1 MRCCRGNAMGT
12 WKQQGGRRGGE
23 GGEEAA
29 TAVCLWLGGGWCPQ
43 DCDSWLP
50 PRWSYKQHSS
60 RSQATLQP
68 PGRRAGLLT
77 EGSRRSSSPSFLHR
91 PIVEVSSPAS
101 PSGEVL
107 GAGSVNKKWGVGK
120 SEPREHR
127 VDDWEPW
134 TGRHGNRFR
143 PSPGLRAALP
153 RSVTCPPPG
162 LRDMTSGVT
171 VSPQERIL
179 SFMLDLKVDFK
190 GVKTYNL

>member
-1 MRCCRGNAMGT
+1 MRRPPRQCACG
-12 WKQQGGRRGGE
+12 WEE
-23 GGEEAA
+23 GGVLRTAIHGSLPDGPTSSTAREAKQPCSLPGEERGSSLKAPEGA
-29 TAVCLWLGGGWCPQ
+29 
-43 DCDSWLP
+43 
-50 PRWSYKQHSS
+50 PR
-60 RSQATLQP
+60 P
-68 PGRRAGLLT
+68 
-77 EGSRRSSSPSFLHR
+77 
-91 PIVEVSSPAS
+91 VSSTAPLWKFPVQPS